1 MSRLIALSLLVYT
14 ACASS
19 EASTTPTTTPQPAS
33 NANAD
38 DAQKVC
44 VTSFTHNRTCTDQ
57 YIPSLV
63 DTRAKLDAPAGIA
76 EQVKA
81 DRDGVIAKA
90 KVEWATDSTDENIAR
105 HCQQMTA
112 NMPDS
117 ARAMIDAV
125 RACEAQTECAA
136 YVTCMQPIEEKLI
149 ANGPPHP

>member
-33 NANAD
+33 TTA
-38 DAQKVC
+38 DAQEVC

-63 DTRAKLDAPAGIA
+63 DTRAKLDVPAGIA
-76 EQVKA
+76 EQVKQ

-90 KVEWATDSTDENIAR
+90 KVEWATDSTDENIAH

-149 ANGPPHP
+149 TSGPPHP